1 MNIKRIYNLE
11 NLIKKQK
18 VLVLYGP
25 RRVGKTTLLKE
36 FLAKTKLKYKLDSGD
51 NLLTHQILSSQDF
64 SLILEYASDYQ
75 LIAIDEA
82 QQIPNIGMG
91 LKILVDQV
99 KDITIIAT
107 GSSSFDLAQKIG
119 EPLTGRKITKTLYP
133 ISQIEL
139 LAEHNNKF
147 ELKEKIEEFL
157 IFGSYPDVITANSRL
172 EKINILED
180 LINSYLLKDVL
191 TLDRIKAPKPI
202 IDLLK
207 LLAFQIGK
215 EVSLN
220 ELAVQVRLDIK
231 TVDRYLD
238 ILEKAFVLKRVNAF
252 GRNLRKEISGK
263 CKYYFFDN
271 GIRNALVSQYN
282 ALVDRN
288 DIGALWENFIVMERI
303 KKQAYE
309 PIFSSNYFWRTYDQK
324 EIDWVEEREGKL
336 FGYEIKWGDK
346 NIKEP
351 KLWRETYDN
360 AEYQVINRENYFE
373 FVACLL
379 Y

>member
-51 NLLTHQILSSQDF
+51 NLRTQQILSSQDF

-238 ILEKAFVLKRVNAF
+238 ILEKAFVIKRVYAF
-252 GRNLRKEISGK
+252 SRNLRKEISGK

-373 FVACLL
+373 FVA
-379 Y
+379 

>member
-1 MNIKRIYNLE
+1 MTIKRNYNLE

-18 VLVLYGP
+18 VLVLYGS
-25 RRVGKTTLLKE
+25 RRVGKTTLLND
-36 FLAKTKLKYKLDSGD
+36 FLAKTKLKYKLDFGD
-51 NLLTHQILSSQDF
+51 NLRVQQILSSQNF
-64 SLILEYASDYQ
+64 SSILEYASGYQ

-99 KDITIIAT
+99 KDIIIIAT

-119 EPLTGRKITKTLYP
+119 EPLVGRKITKTLYP
-133 ISQIEL
+133 IAQMEL

-147 ELKEKIEEFL
+147 ELKEKKEEFL
-157 IFGSYPDVITANSRL
+157 VFGAYPDVLAAESRL

-191 TLDRIKAPKPI
+191 ALDRIKGAKPI

-207 LLAFQIGK
+207 LLAFQVGG

-220 ELAVQVRLDIK
+220 ELAGQVRLNIK

-238 ILEKAFVLKRVNAF
+238 ILEKAFVIKRIYAF
-252 GRNLRKEISGK
+252 SRNLRKEITGK

-271 GIRNALVSQYN
+271 GVRNALIFQFN
-282 ALVDRN
+282 ALADRN
-288 DIGALWENFIVMERI
+288 DTGALWENFIVMERL

-309 PIFSSNYFWRTYDQK
+309 PIFSNNYFWRTYDQK

-346 NIKEP
+346 KTKEP
-351 KLWRETYDN
+351 KLWRETYEN
-360 AEYQVINRENYFE
+360 AEYKVINQENYLD
-373 FVACLL
+373 FVT
-379 Y
+379 

>member
-25 RRVGKTTLLKE
+25 RRVGKTTLLNE
-36 FLAKTKLKYKLDSGD
+36 FLAKTNLKYKLDSGD
-51 NLLTHQILSSQDF
+51 NLRTQQILSSQDF

-238 ILEKAFVLKRVNAF
+238 ILEKAFVIKRVYAF
-252 GRNLRKEISGK
+252 SRNLRKEISGK

-373 FVACLL
+373 FVA
-379 Y
+379 